1 MASSSS
7 KSKAQE
13 LAEINISISKVLKQL
28 NNQRASAKKLENKE
42 TVDKVKLEEALD
54 KIYKLEL
61 EQKRL
66 EEDAFVY
73 NWLQQQL
80 KLSPAYN
87 KMLEIGVSMEKEK
100 SCKMGEIRDDELCD
114 ISFEELLHKKRI
126 HFADCGITKVEKNL
140 SLQRG
145 TSNKLKGKKRVED
158 VEKLEKLK
166 NEESKIENELKKL
179 KEKKKKFL
187 DGGS

>member
-42 TVDKVKLEEALD
+42 TVD

>member
-1 MASSSS
+1 MSSSS
-7 KSKAQE
+7 KSKASQFDE
-13 LAEINISISKVLKQL
+13 AE
-28 NNQRASAKKLENKE
+28 
-42 TVDKVKLEEALD
+42 
-54 KIYKLEL
+54 
-61 EQKRL
+61 
-66 EEDAFVY
+66 
-73 NWLQQQL
+73 
-80 KLSPAYN
+80 
-87 KMLEIGVSMEKEK
+87 
-100 SCKMGEIRDDELCD
+100 
-114 ISFEELLHKKRI
+114 
-126 HFADCGITKVEKNL
+126 ADRGITKVEKNL

>member
-1 MASSSS
+1 MIINRDVNLDVNVCHISQVETMSSSS
-7 KSKAQE
+7 KYKASQFDE
-13 LAEINISISKVLKQL
+13 
-28 NNQRASAKKLENKE
+28 
-42 TVDKVKLEEALD
+42 VD
-54 KIYKLEL
+54 
-61 EQKRL
+61 R
-66 EEDAFVY
+66 
-73 NWLQQQL
+73 
-80 KLSPAYN
+80 
-87 KMLEIGVSMEKEK
+87 
-100 SCKMGEIRDDELCD
+100 
-114 ISFEELLHKKRI
+114 
-126 HFADCGITKVEKNL
+126 GITKVEKNL